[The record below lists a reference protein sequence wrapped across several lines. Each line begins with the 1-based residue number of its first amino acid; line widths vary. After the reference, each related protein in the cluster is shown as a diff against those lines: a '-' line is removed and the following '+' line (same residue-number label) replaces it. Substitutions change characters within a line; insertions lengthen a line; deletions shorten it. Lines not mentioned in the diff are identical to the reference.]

1 MVAETQS
8 CIGHRCEFLLAKL
21 VIMEATCISDTIC
34 IAANLP
40 TCLPVYLQNLHV
52 LIIIIVFKS
61 IQVAY
66 VQMYICIC
74 IKKYVYIYYC
84 IWLYVYTHLHCPHVH
99 RSSNILNWASQS
111 GTYWTW
117 NDSLASPA
125 KAASVASDQASCQRT
140 IRFSGGLMDDL
151 MIDGGWYGWFQ
162 KWGYHKMDGL

>member
-1 MVAETQS
+1 
-8 CIGHRCEFLLAKL
+8 
-21 VIMEATCISDTIC
+21 
-34 IAANLP
+34 
-40 TCLPVYLQNLHV
+40 
-52 LIIIIVFKS
+52 
-61 IQVAY
+61 
-66 VQMYICIC
+66 MYICIC

-140 IRFSGGLMDDL
+140 NDSTGHPLLRMIWWLMVDDILGVAKILWRFMVVFDFEKDHQSQTFRQTF
-151 MIDGGWYGWFQ
+151 ISCPQTQQ
-162 KWGYHKMDGL
+162 KVSTFPPKTCFASDPWSQFSLFVFVRNRFRPLILVV